1 MDTHDEQD
9 ELDFDDDEDLPS
21 HPTPPPVNKEL
32 NKHSED
38 AEKNTDK
45 PRGGEMEERR
55 GSKRSRSGKR
65 PARDAPRPINILFCS
80 YRDYLV
86 ALRRAGL
93 IRGGSE
99 GDGGS
104 SRRP

>member
-1 MDTHDEQD
+1 MDTHEEHD

-21 HPTPPPVNKEL
+21 HPPPPPVNEEP
-32 NKHSED
+32 NKYSED
-38 AEKNTDK
+38 DESTKGQ
-45 PRGGEMEERR
+45 PRGGDPEGRR
-55 GSKRSRSGKR
+55 GSKRGRSGKR
-65 PARDAPRPINILFCS
+65 PPRDVPRPINLLFCS

-93 IRGGSE
+93 IRGGSG